1 MTDETPTLTVYER
14 VHAVLSDLPAIGKDS
29 KAPEAM
35 GGYAF
40 RGIEQIT
47 AALKPA
53 LAAQGVF
60 MVPTVVQREEMAR
73 STRSGSALY
82 VVDLLIRFTFYGVG
96 GDSFAAEMW
105 GQGSDSGD
113 KAVSKAATSAF
124 KSMLAITFCIS
135 DAESDTEKHNVPET
149 TTGPPAEPE
158 IDPNLGR
165 MATRERIAL
174 LQGRVKDLGLTEW
187 VKAQKFEWWP
197 GWTEEVC
204 VVIEAKCD
212 ETYAAQKPPEP
223 PEPESGGTP
232 DTRQEGAEPV
242 LKGRKRASTPVEP
255 DPKVEQLQATL
266 ERTDAHAVDVRLPGD
281 SEII

>member
-1 MTDETPTLTVYER
+1 MTDETPTALTVFER
-14 VHAVLSDLPAIGKDS
+14 VHAVLKELPAIGKDS
-29 KAPEAM
+29 KAPDTM

-60 MVPTVVQREEMAR
+60 MAPTVVQREEMAR

-135 DAESDTEKHNVPET
+135 DAESDTEKHNVPDT
-149 TTGPPAEPE
+149 VTSQPA
-158 IDPNLGR
+158 DKD
-165 MATRERIAL
+165 RIADL
-174 LQGRVKDLGLTEW
+174 VTRVAVAGLGDW
-187 VKAQKFEWWP
+187 VKGRFTWP
-197 GWTEEVC
+197 WSTETC
-204 VVIEAKCD
+204 DLLDSFIDAKEA
-212 ETYAAQKPPEP
+212 TAGSPPKPPEP
-223 PEPESGGTP
+223 ETAPQADKPAETP
-232 DTRQEGAEPV
+232 EPV
-242 LKGRKRASTPVEP
+242 LKGRKR
-255 DPKVEQLQATL
+255 DPKLNQADPKLAGLQQTL
-266 ERTDAHAVDVRLPGD
+266 ERTDAHAVDVRQPGD